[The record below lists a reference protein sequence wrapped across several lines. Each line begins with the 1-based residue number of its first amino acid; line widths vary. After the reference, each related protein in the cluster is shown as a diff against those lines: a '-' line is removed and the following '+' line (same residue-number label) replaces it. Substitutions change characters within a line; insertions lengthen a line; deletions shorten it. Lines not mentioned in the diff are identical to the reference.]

1 MQVFLTVLKPF
12 FQIINLY
19 IYITIYQSIFLWFE
33 FNPSHVSPVRVLDFR
48 QKMKELKELFLQ
60 IVWHFFFLIF
70 QSAVRVSFS
79 RFYLVLSTYHQYVS
93 GVKSYLPISMCIW
106 SQVLSTY
113 LNMYLE
119 SSLIYLS
126 QYVSGVKSYLPISIY
141 IWSQVLSTYL
151 NLYLESSLI
160 YLSQYVSGVK
170 N

>member
-79 RFYLVLSTYHQYVS
+79 RFYLVLSTY
-93 GVKSYLPISMCIW
+93 
-106 SQVLSTY
+106 

-126 QYVSGVKSYLPISIY
+126 QCVSGVKSYLPISIC

-151 NLYLESSLI
+151 NIYLESSLI
-160 YLSQYVSGVK
+160 YLSQFVSRVK
-170 N
+170 SYLPISICIWSQELNEFNVEPIRK